1 MKETY
6 LNAEEILK
14 ELEKLEYKIA
24 NFRKEVTKDSF
35 TLSPGQIELLDK
47 LEKYFKNE

>member
-6 LNAEEILK
+6 LNTEEILK
-14 ELEKLEYKIA
+14 DLDKLEFKIA

-35 TLSPGQIELLDK
+35 TLSPGQIELLNK
-47 LEKYFKNE
+47 IEQYFKD